1 MHALTDITGAYL
13 SNLAKGTPLLQFG
26 KPLKELR
33 AWREGGES
41 FRECWFVPYLRAE
54 GTGGQGWPLP
64 QKRVVQKRVPVK
76 GWVEV

>member
-1 MHALTDITGAYL
+1 M
-13 SNLAKGTPLLQFG
+13 QFG

-54 GTGGQGWPLP
+54 STGGQGWPLP
-64 QKRVVQKRVPVK
+64 QKRVIQKRVPVK
-76 GWVEV
+76 GWIEV